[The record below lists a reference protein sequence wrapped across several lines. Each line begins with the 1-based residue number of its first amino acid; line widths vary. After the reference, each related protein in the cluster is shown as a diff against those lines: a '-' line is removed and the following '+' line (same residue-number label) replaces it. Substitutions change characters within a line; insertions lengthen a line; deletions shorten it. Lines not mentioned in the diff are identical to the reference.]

1 MNHILQ
7 YKEGMIYIEPTDDD
21 KEEEG
26 DDDKKDDDSLLPS
39 LPQG

>member
-1 MNHILQ
+1 
-7 YKEGMIYIEPTDDD
+7 MIYIEPTDDD

-26 DDDKKDDDSLLPS
+26 EDDKNDDECFLPS